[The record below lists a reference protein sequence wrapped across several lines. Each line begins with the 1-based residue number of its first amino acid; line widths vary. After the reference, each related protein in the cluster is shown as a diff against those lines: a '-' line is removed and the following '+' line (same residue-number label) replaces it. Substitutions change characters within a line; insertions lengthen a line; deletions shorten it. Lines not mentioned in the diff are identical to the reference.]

1 MKDDILNNFRNRLD
15 TAIDSV
21 KKARDED
28 DRRRLMSTIGQDLA
42 GMMAPF
48 LAEIA
53 QSSKLNK
60 ESLAELMYQLR
71 GEVADASIKGID
83 TTPIITAIE
92 QAMGNVNIPQP
103 KVTVKIPP
111 IRMPDIKMP
120 DEMSIKG
127 WAEMMGAMH
136 DTDNPIP
143 VQLRDHKGNPINLFE
158 NLTSVMSG
166 GGGKADFF
174 TIKGFSQSAYAE
186 LMNSDGRLRV
196 SVETGGSGLTDSE
209 LRATAVPVSQL
220 SGANWSVSVIDI
232 FGSVATNLINPDN
245 RLKVELPTG
254 TTGLTDSEL
263 RASSVPVAQASGAS
277 WSTEASQSGIW
288 NIATVTTVTGVTNSI
303 AASIVDSSGVQ
314 YSGSNPVPVSDA
326 GGSIT
331 IDGTVSVSGSVS
343 STGAYLLNGDGTYRD
358 TMPISGSVSVS
369 GSVASTVVTGT
380 TISDAVDDG
389 SAPVKIGG
397 IARTANPTA
406 VAGGDTVSSS
416 YDKLGR
422 QLVRTQARDL
432 TVTAYATLTTGT
444 ETTLV
449 SGVAGSY
456 LDLVYIMGAN
466 NSDVAVTVNIR
477 PVTAGNI
484 VMTLQV
490 PANGVA
496 GIACPMPLPQGDTG
510 NNWTVDMGDITG
522 TSVYMTA
529 LFSKEI

>member
-1 MKDDILNNFRNRLD
+1 MNDDILNKFREKLD

-21 KKARDED
+21 KRVREED

-53 QSSKLNK
+53 TSSKMNK
-60 ESLAELMYQLR
+60 DTVAELMYQLR

-120 DEMSIKG
+120 DEMGIKG
-127 WAEMMGAMH
+127 WAEFMGALG
-136 DTDNPIP
+136 DTNNPIP

-158 NLTSVMSG
+158 NISAVSG
-166 GGGKADFF
+166 GGGGKHDFF

-186 LMNSDGRLRV
+186 VMNSDGRLRV
-196 SVETGGSGLTDSE
+196 SVETGGSG
-209 LRATAVPVSQL
+209 
-220 SGANWSVSVIDI
+220 I
-232 FGSVATNLINPDN
+232 
-245 RLKVELPTG
+245 
-254 TTGLTDSEL
+254 TDSEL
-263 RASSVPVAQASGAS
+263 RASSVPVEQVSGSTWSTYVTGALNSILVGYESGDGRIKVELPTGSSGLTDTEIRATSLPVEQVSGSTWSTYVTGFGAS
-277 WSTEASQSGIW
+277 VGAYLLDAEGNYRGTLPVSG
-288 NIATVTTVTGVTNSI
+288 TVAVSGVTGSV
-303 AASIVDSSGVQ
+303 AASMVDSSGVQ
-314 YSGSNPVPVSDA
+314 YSGSNPLP
-326 GGSIT
+326 IT
-331 IDGTVSVSGSVS
+331 LVSGALTSAISV
-343 STGAYLLNGDGTYRD
+343 G
-358 TMPISGSVSVS
+358 
-369 GSVASTVVTGT
+369 STV
-380 TISDAVDDG
+380 SDAVDDG
-389 SAPVKIGG
+389 SAPVKTGG

-406 VAGGDTVSSS
+406 VAGGDTVSAS
-416 YDKLGR
+416 YDKMGR
-422 QLVRTQARDL
+422 QLTRAQARDL
-432 TVTAYATLTTGT
+432 TVTAYASLTTGT

-449 SGVAGSY
+449 SAVAGSY

-496 GIACPMPLPQGDTG
+496 GIACPMPLPQGDPG

-522 TSVYMTA
+522 TTVYMTA
-529 LFSKEI
+529 LFSKEV